1 MYHPVK
7 QLSQQNYRMINI
19 HGNVNNHSQVTE
31 HLDGANM
38 KAAPLPTIDE
48 DQISTYS
55 DTSITLSSLSDTS
68 IITSSPYP
76 SMTPPITF
84 LTQFIPNIPFNT
96 PPLSNYNLLNLHWG
110 SANNFTVYP
119 NQPI

>member
-1 MYHPVK
+1 
-7 QLSQQNYRMINI
+7 MINI

-31 HLDGANM
+31 HLDGTNV
-38 KAAPLPTIDE
+38 KAASFISSPDSQRLATIDE

>member
-31 HLDGANM
+31 HLDGTNV
-38 KAAPLPTIDE
+38 KAASFISSPDSQRLATIDE

-55 DTSITLSSLSDTS
+55 DTSITLSV
-68 IITSSPYP
+68 
-76 SMTPPITF
+76 TPPMTF